1 MTTISTT
8 GPQAWIDTVNAGA
21 LSIQLTGLWSGAV
34 VVEGSNNQIAG
45 SPTALTLGDV
55 YGSTQDTLTSSG
67 EYVLEVTT
75 RYVRL
80 NVLSLSGTITASV
93 ITRAQVVDPSTSV
106 LGLAADEGSGVALG
120 TRPKIKLDAQSAV
133 VLADASGPFYG
144 GSGGN
149 NALVISQLDTIG
161 YESIAVQIFG
171 TFVATATMYS
181 SNDGLNWTPVAG
193 WPVGGS
199 ATPSTT
205 VAAAGLWSVP
215 AVGRYFCIQTTAYT
229 SGNLQAACVLRA
241 QAPVHIDSVAA
252 TIASNMTQISGQPIV
267 TAGVNGTQAV
277 GGNVATGVAATANPL
292 LLGGVDAAGLTRRL
306 LTDTSGRPIS
316 ALQAQLYASQSPQQV
331 PPIAVQDQTYGDSG
345 SVGETL
351 QQMLIE
357 LRIHN
362 LYLQELP
369 RLLQSASY
377 ALDDAT
383 VLRQDP
389 SLLQT

>member
-1 MTTISTT
+1 
-8 GPQAWIDTVNAGA
+8 
-21 LSIQLTGLWSGAV
+21 
-34 VVEGSNNQIAG
+34 
-45 SPTALTLGDV
+45 
-55 YGSTQDTLTSSG
+55 
-67 EYVLEVTT
+67 
-75 RYVRL
+75 
-80 NVLSLSGTITASV
+80 
-93 ITRAQVVDPSTSV
+93 
-106 LGLAADEGSGVALG
+106 
-120 TRPKIKLDAQSAV
+120 
-133 VLADASGPFYG
+133 
-144 GSGGN
+144 
-149 NALVISQLDTIG
+149 
-161 YESIAVQIFG
+161 
-171 TFVATATMYS
+171 
-181 SNDGLNWTPVAG
+181 
-193 WPVGGS
+193 
-199 ATPSTT
+199 
-205 VAAAGLWSVP
+205 
-215 AVGRYFCIQTTAYT
+215 
-229 SGNLQAACVLRA
+229 
-241 QAPVHIDSVAA
+241 
-252 TIASNMTQISGQPIV
+252 
-267 TAGVNGTQAV
+267 V

-345 SVGETL
+345 SMGETL